1 MKVFLSELTES
12 KLLQLNDYLIEN
24 WGVKARNQFFQKLD
38 QKISQISSQPESC
51 PQSTELKGLYKCVV
65 TKQSTFLYRI
75 LWKTNEIE
83 IVTVFDT
90 RQNPDS
96 LKTDIKP

>member
-1 MKVFLSELTES
+1 MNVFLSELAES
-12 KLLQLNDYLIEN
+12 KLLKLNDYLIEK
-24 WGVKARNQFFQKLD
+24 WGVGARDRFFQKLD
-38 QKISQISSQPESC
+38 QKISQISSQPKSC

-65 TKQSTFLYRI
+65 TKQSTFFYRI
-75 LWKTNEIE
+75 LANTSEIE

-96 LKTDIKP
+96 LKTDITS

>member
-1 MKVFLSELTES
+1 MNVFLSELAES
-12 KLLQLNDYLIEN
+12 KLLKLNDYLIEK
-24 WGVKARNQFFQKLD
+24 WSIKARDRFFQKLD

-65 TKQSTFLYRI
+65 TKQSTFFYRI
-75 LWKTNEIE
+75 LANTSEIE

-96 LKTDIKP
+96 LKTDITS